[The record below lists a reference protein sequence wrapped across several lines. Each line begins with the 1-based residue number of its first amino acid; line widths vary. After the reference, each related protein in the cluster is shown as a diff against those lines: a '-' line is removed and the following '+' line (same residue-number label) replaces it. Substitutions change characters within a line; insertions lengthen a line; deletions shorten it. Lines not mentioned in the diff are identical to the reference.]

1 MDATTDGDDDGHA
14 DDDDDGDDDGD
25 NDGDDADDDDADDAN
40 ADDADDADDATH
52 LLLFSQNRLSL
63 TETGPNLLIHETLGS
78 SLF

>member
-25 NDGDDADDDDADDAN
+25 DADDDDADDAN
-40 ADDADDADDATH
+40 ADDATH